1 MGNIYRD
8 EYITTILKNINR
20 LDNIY
25 IYNMNKLRKY
35 KDRNKENMDRI
46 TILTARLI
54 TAMEQNQDL
63 VSKLRYLDTANKKIM
78 QEIYNIQKQS
88 LIVARDNYML
98 KHDIIKLDELNK
110 ILSKIS
116 YMTKQ
121 YVDSTNVLLYR
132 LGRLTKSKLLY
143 GNKNYKEYKSSGSS
157 DYIIILQEKN
167 DLSSFRILG
176 TTSNEQLYKDLCSY
190 KDDYHLFFNCY
201 KYNNDYI
208 NTVKENLNAN
218 ACIDLKGNCFKIIGN
233 TYTVSDLRRDLEILC
248 F

>member
-157 DYIIILQEKN
+157 DYIIILQEKMIYRLLEFWARRLMN
-167 DLSSFRILG
+167 SYIKICARIK
-176 TTSNEQLYKDLCSY
+176 TTIICFS
-190 KDDYHLFFNCY
+190 
-201 KYNNDYI
+201 
-208 NTVKENLNAN
+208 TVTN
-218 ACIDLKGNCFKIIGN
+218 IIMII
-233 TYTVSDLRRDLEILC
+233 SIQ
-248 F
+248 